1 MQQLQNDSD
10 QHFDLQEEILR
21 YVSFWPYMLI
31 LLLLSIAISFSYL
44 RYTTYTYKLTSII
57 EIIDESQNNEMA
69 LPTELTVFNRSMINL
84 ENEINRLY
92 SHSLNLQVVKELKSN
107 LFFYR
112 VGRIKKSQTT
122 ADLWFDNYQLDFKI
136 ETDDLE
142 SHLNYIIAIDDN
154 QLSISSYDEF
164 ENLISLDKFNS
175 LSTKDKTH
183 SLPFDLT
190 INSDKNL
197 SVIRELKLVPP
208 DIQADNF
215 IKALD
220 LTALSLLPTLS
231 VDIAFFNNLNDDLLR
246 I

>member
-21 YVSFWPYMLI
+21 YVSFWPYLLI

-122 ADLWFDNYQLDFKI
+122 ADLWFDN
-136 ETDDLE
+136 
-142 SHLNYIIAIDDN
+142 
-154 QLSISSYDEF
+154 
-164 ENLISLDKFNS
+164 
-175 LSTKDKTH
+175 
-183 SLPFDLT
+183 
-190 INSDKNL
+190 
-197 SVIRELKLVPP
+197 
-208 DIQADNF
+208 
-215 IKALD
+215 
-220 LTALSLLPTLS
+220 
-231 VDIAFFNNLNDDLLR
+231 
-246 I
+246 